1 MGIKIKT
8 YQFIFSFVVLIN
20 FQCYSQAVD
29 SSKIK
34 THTVQNGETS
44 YGIAKKYQLDLNLF
58 FQYNPE
64 AAKGINKGQ
73 ILKIPYVHIDKKSL
87 AREGFQKDTNLIRH
101 KVKHGETL
109 WSVAK
114 LYGVQ
119 VKVIKVYNNL
129 KTNIVDL
136 NQNLLIPNLRTDTNN
151 IVNPLVKHPAHPL
164 LSPCDTLII
173 HKVKKKETLYG
184 IANFY
189 NIGIDKII
197 KTNPI
202 LSEKGLRKDQLLKIV
217 YRITDCNEDSLKK
230 YTDTIVS
237 VTHSQFVN
245 NNLNVSI
252 LLPFML
258 DDTDS
263 LLFDCEDPSIC
274 PLSKNT
280 INSLH
285 IFNGIKIALSELKL
299 KGYNL
304 NINVYDTKY
313 DTSEVKMIISDSIFR
328 KSHLV
333 IGPLYSRNIKLIR
346 SFARLRNIPMITSFD
361 LPNQALFRFPS
372 IYKFYPSR
380 ATLVKKYAKYLT
392 NKKSDY
398 NVILIANKDY
408 KKSVGYSKVFSKT
421 YNDTL
426 TVNDSIFEIDSINPI
441 LLKRGDKFSS
451 VTNKLLKK
459 DTNLI
464 VLTAYDIPFM
474 TYVFNKVIE
483 MSNSKD
489 FFKYK
494 FAITGFEDIFN
505 MNTTDDIYKNKFNLQ
520 FISKGLIDYEEYKT
534 LEFIDTYRTNF
545 EMEPDKLS
553 FIAFD
558 MVMSIFNKVYPS
570 KLETEEYD
578 GLYNNV
584 NFEKIGPNSGFENKS
599 IKIFR
604 YNNYKVHQIL
614 EN

>member
-1 MGIKIKT
+1 MGIKFKT
-8 YQFIFSFVVLIN
+8 YQFIFFFALLIN
-20 FQCYSQAVD
+20 FQSYAQLVD

-34 THTVQNGETS
+34 IHTVQNGETS

-64 AAKGINKGQ
+64 AAKGIKKGQ
-73 ILKIPYVHIDKKSL
+73 VLNIPYIHVNKESLVKKSVN
-87 AREGFQKDTNLIRH
+87 KDTNLIRH
-101 KVKHGETL
+101 KIKSGETL

-119 VKVIKVYNNL
+119 VNVIKSYNNL

-136 NQNLLIPNLRTDTNN
+136 NQNLLIPNLITDTNN
-151 IVNPLVKHPAHPL
+151 IVNPLIKHPSHPL
-164 LSPCDTLII
+164 LSPCDTLIV

-189 NIGIDKII
+189 KIGIDKII

-202 LSEKGLRKDQLLKIV
+202 LSEKGLGRDQLLKIV

-237 VTHSQFVN
+237 VSHSQFIK

-252 LLPFML
+252 LLPFKL
-258 DDTDS
+258 DETDS
-263 LLFDCEDPSIC
+263 LLFDCEEPSVC

-285 IFNGIKIALSELKL
+285 ILNGIKMALSELKL

-304 NINVYDTKY
+304 NVNIYDTKY
-313 DTSEVKMIISDSIFR
+313 DTSEVKMIISDTIFM

-346 SFARLRNIPMITSFD
+346 SFTRSRNIPMITSFD
-361 LPNQALFRFPS
+361 LPNQALFRFPN

-380 ATLVKKYAKYLT
+380 ATQVKKYAQYLS

-398 NVILIANKDY
+398 NVVLLANNDY
-408 KKSVGYSKVFSKT
+408 KKSIGYSKVFSKT
-421 YNDTL
+421 YNDTI
-426 TVNDSIFEIDSINPI
+426 VINDSIFEIDSISPI
-441 LLKRGDKFSS
+441 LLSRGDKFSS
-451 VTNKLLKK
+451 VTNKLSKK

-464 VLTAYDIPFM
+464 VLTAYDVPFM

-489 FFKYK
+489 FYRYK
-494 FAITGFEDIFN
+494 FAIAGFEDVFN
-505 MNTTDDIYKNKFNLQ
+505 MNTIDDIYKNKFNLQ
-520 FISKGLIDYEEYKT
+520 FISKGLINYEEYKT
-534 LEFIDTYRTNF
+534 LDFIDSYRSNY

-558 MVMSIFNKVYPS
+558 MVMSIFNKVYPTKS
-570 KLETEEYD
+570 LYKEYD

-584 NFEKIGPNSGFENKS
+584 NFEKIGPNSGWENKS

-604 YNNYKVHQIL
+604 YKNYQVHQIL